1 MLLQIFNFFFKLVDQ
16 TYSFFLCFQNPF
28 SYLHGADL
36 LQPLCSDGLRVFSSP
51 FGWAGWWGSEFSGGV
66 RKKKQGEEKAFLKLR
81 WLRGGLLPCWPPSLL
96 DSAPLSP
103 GASAEVGGRLLGVG
117 LIELWAPRS
126 RPGTGFVLGT
136 LWLSEALSPR

>member
-66 RKKKQGEEKAFLKLR
+66 RKKKTGRRKS
-81 WLRGGLLPCWPPSLL
+81 LPKT
-96 DSAPLSP
+96 A
-103 GASAEVGGRLLGVG
+103 V
-117 LIELWAPRS
+117 APRRIATLLAS
-126 RPGTGFVLGT
+126 LSARLSSPVAWGFC
-136 LWLSEALSPR
+136 